1 MFLISKKYILFTI
14 LLFVMILASC
24 SHDKYSDLIDRAET
38 LIDVDNNPGEALS
51 LLHKICFDSILS
63 EKNKAR
69 YGYLYARGMHKTWQK
84 MDSDLFI
91 KQSVDY
97 YRSKGDSPEL
107 MKSLF
112 YYSNYLYENGLNEA
126 AVRTLMKS
134 RNLAIKFND
143 DYWRAK
149 TAELMG
155 DILCGNHNNH
165 EAIKFNKES
174 AKYYSKAGREDN
186 ARYSYLDLSINYG
199 NIFDYERCFELID
212 SIKSIAE
219 VENDSSL
226 LGYCFYTEYRFKFKN
241 KEYEKAKNNLDKYFA
256 MNKYIN
262 ATAGDSAYKSWLCV
276 LNDDYD
282 SAKIIL
288 SKLIPEKY
296 DNSTKAIIYFA
307 NRDLNRKLGNYQ
319 KALCYSDSIMIYS
332 DKDTRVA
339 SSQLLVATQRDYL
352 DEGLK
357 SAEIKNIKQRSLLLF
372 VVAVALLVVTFTVL
386 FYQYRLKVRRLE
398 NERKVNDI
406 MIVFNNLVN
415 RNHELEQTV
424 KSQEEALGDVD
435 SQIKVADD
443 LRAKME
449 LLYRN
454 QWELLNSLCYDYFE
468 KKDSDKFRDYMF
480 NKIEE
485 ELQKFKE
492 QLNNSQIIESIDK
505 YLDGLASRFMEQCDF
520 LSDMEQ
526 RFALLIFAGFS
537 PRAICLFMGFKQ
549 KNFYAKKRLILSK
562 IEESNVADRDLFLR
576 FLE

>member
-1 MFLISKKYILFTI
+1 
-14 LLFVMILASC
+14 
-24 SHDKYSDLIDRAET
+24 
-38 LIDVDNNPGEALS
+38 
-51 LLHKICFDSILS
+51 
-63 EKNKAR
+63 
-69 YGYLYARGMHKTWQK
+69 
-84 MDSDLFI
+84 
-91 KQSVDY
+91 
-97 YRSKGDSPEL
+97 
-107 MKSLF
+107 
-112 YYSNYLYENGLNEA
+112 
-126 AVRTLMKS
+126 
-134 RNLAIKFND
+134 
-143 DYWRAK
+143 
-149 TAELMG
+149 
-155 DILCGNHNNH
+155 
-165 EAIKFNKES
+165 
-174 AKYYSKAGREDN
+174 
-186 ARYSYLDLSINYG
+186 
-199 NIFDYERCFELID
+199 
-212 SIKSIAE
+212 
-219 VENDSSL
+219 
-226 LGYCFYTEYRFKFKN
+226 
-241 KEYEKAKNNLDKYFA
+241 
-256 MNKYIN
+256 
-262 ATAGDSAYKSWLCV
+262 
-276 LNDDYD
+276 DYD

>member
-1 MFLISKKYILFTI
+1 
-14 LLFVMILASC
+14 MILASC

-149 TAELMG
+149 TAELLAL
-155 DILCGNHNNH
+155 ILSSGHNYQD
-165 EAIKFNKES
+165 AIKYNNEAVEYYDKVDCAVNRLYSCIDLARCYGNILQFDQCIAITDSILEIAKNECDSSLMAYCYKTKYEYYFDMKE
-174 AKYYSKAGREDN
+174 YSKAKESMN
-186 ARYSYLDLSINYG
+186 EYLRLNKFYPCSKRDDVYAAWLLIENH
-199 NIFDYERCFELID
+199 EID
-212 SIKSIAE
+212 SAMILLSNIRKQPL
-219 VENDSSL
+219 SL
-226 LGYCFYTEYRFKFKN
+226 KLKGMLYQIYRDVYSGMAN
-241 KEYEKAKNNLDKYFA
+241 
-256 MNKYIN
+256 
-262 ATAGDSAYKSWLCV
+262 YKS
-276 LNDDYD
+276 
-282 SAKIIL
+282 
-288 SKLIPEKY
+288 
-296 DNSTKAIIYFA
+296 A
-307 NRDLNRKLGNYQ
+307 NE
-319 KALCYSDSIMIYS
+319 YSDSLLQVLDSLSRIS
-332 DKDTRVA
+332 H
-339 SSQLLVATQRDYL
+339 SQLLVAAQRDYL